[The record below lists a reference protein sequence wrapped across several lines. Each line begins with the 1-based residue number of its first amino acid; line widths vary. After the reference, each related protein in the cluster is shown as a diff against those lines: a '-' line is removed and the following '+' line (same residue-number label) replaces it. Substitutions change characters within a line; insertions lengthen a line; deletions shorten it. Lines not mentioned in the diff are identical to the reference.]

1 MKALSLSYRSVGII
15 SFMMSMAAGGAQFLS
30 FIALNRILG
39 EEAFSRV
46 STILMSFSIFFI
58 VVELGIQGEVIRRLS
73 QGDVKSVVSQAMG
86 LRLLLSLVAI
96 LSALIFSYFGG
107 LAPESMLGMMLFS
120 LSHIPASILLTLEEL
135 GYATRDAVFLT
146 LHRLARLIAIV
157 AFIAVL
163 GVMAWKS
170 EALPLPFHGPLAFG
184 IFALY
189 PAVMFLFL
197 ILGMIRLRQHN
208 LWLRPQWRDIMGLA
222 RSARYFAVA
231 TFFRWGGGYLFTLQ
245 VLALIGERNMSSYNI
260 ANVALTPLSIFTQVL
275 VNVSAS
281 RLHQRETRA
290 FTGFLL
296 QITMLLT
303 LMVFGYT
310 VICSLPFVIS
320 FIFKTLDYS
329 AYVKLFIPLS
339 LTQILVSV
347 CSVMSVIFIEKK
359 AAYMVAVHAIVY
371 CLTVALLGP
380 LLGPLG
386 LIEYATIVPLLAATA
401 AGIAYLIQYY
411 RLVWVTERELKGD
424 ALPVSESKGL

>member
-15 SFMMSMAAGGAQFLS
+15 SFMMSMAAGGAQFLC

-39 EEAFSRV
+39 QEAFSRV

-96 LSALIFSYFGG
+96 LSALIFSYFGD

-135 GYATRDAVFLT
+135 GYATRDAIFLT
-146 LHRLARLIAIV
+146 LHRLARLVATVTFIV
-157 AFIAVL
+157 ML

-170 EALPLPFHGPLAFG
+170 GSLPLPFHGQSVFG

-189 PAVMFLFL
+189 PSIMGLFL
-197 ILGMIRLRQHN
+197 ILGMVRLRQQN
-208 LWLRPQWRDIMGLA
+208 LWLRPGWRDIMGLA
-222 RSARYFAVA
+222 KSARYFALA
-231 TFFRWGGGYLFTLQ
+231 TFFRWGGGYIFTLQ

-281 RLHQRETRA
+281 RLHQRESRT
-290 FTGFLL
+290 FTGFLIQVSL
-296 QITMLLT
+296 LLT
-303 LMVFGYT
+303 LIVFGYT
-310 VICSLPFVIS
+310 IVCSLPFVIA

-329 AYVKLFIPLS
+329 AYVKMFIPLS

-359 AAYMVAVHAIVY
+359 AAYMVAVHALVY

-386 LIEYATIVPLLAATA
+386 LIEYATIVPLLAALA
-401 AGIAYLIQYY
+401 ASIAYVIQYY
-411 RLVWVTERELKGD
+411 SLVWKVERALKGD
-424 ALPVSESKGL
+424 VLPVAESKGL